1 MDTAQFSYW
10 KQAIFLK
17 VKEIKRLHGGVA
29 VYAAHARAR
38 IDAEIG
44 EKSRFAAAS
53 SIIGTSSLTELVD
66 ALKPPRKVLLM
77 VKAGAA
83 VDALLDQITPLL
95 SAGDIVIDGGNSHYQ
110 DTTRRCSQ
118 FKEQDLRFVGCG
130 ISGGEEGARN
140 GPALMPGGHRSAW
153 PELQPIFEA
162 IAAQVKGEPCCRW
175 MGEGGAGHYVKMVHN
190 GIEYGDMQLITEA
203 YQLLH
208 DGLGLPVAQLQTI
221 FLDWN
226 RGPLD
231 SYLIEITGQ
240 ILGVKDK
247 DGQPLLDKIL
257 DAAGQKG
264 TGNWTVASAL
274 ELGVPLTL
282 IAAAVFARALSARHQ
297 ERQVAAQQLGA
308 SGGRLEASE
317 QDVITAVHDALYAA
331 KIISYA
337 QGFMLL
343 QAAAETYNW
352 DLNYRD
358 IALTWRGGCIIRSLF
373 LDDIARAYD
382 QQPKLANLL
391 LDSFFRDALNQ
402 SEAQWRQTIVLGSR
416 YAIPLPAMTA
426 GLAFYDGYRCPR
438 LPANLLQAQ
447 RDLFGAHQYERLDS
461 PRGTFFHSDW

>member
-1 MDTAQFSYW
+1 MSQGDIGLIGLAVMGQNLALNISD
-10 KQAIFLK
+10 
-17 VKEIKRLHGGVA
+17 HGFKVA
-29 VYAAHARAR
+29 VYNRTASKTATFLKGPAA
-38 IDAEIG
+38 DSG
-44 EKSRFAAAS
+44 V
-53 SIIGTSSLTELVD
+53 IGTSSLIELVD
-66 ALKPPRKVLLM
+66 TLKPPRKVLLM
-77 VKAGAA
+77 IQAGAA
-83 VDALLDQITPLL
+83 VDALLEQLVPLL
-95 SAGDIVIDGGNSHYQ
+95 SEGDIVIDGGNSHFQ
-110 DTTRRCSQ
+110 DTARRCSW
-118 FKEQDLRFVGCG
+118 FKEQNLHFVGCG
-130 ISGGEEGARN
+130 ISGGEEGARH
-140 GPALMPGGHRSAW
+140 GPALMPGGHRDAW

-162 IAAQVKGEPCCRW
+162 IAAQAKGEPCCRW

-190 GIEYGDMQLITEA
+190 GIEYGDMQLIAEA

-208 DGLGLPVAQLQTI
+208 DGMGLTAAQLQTI
-221 FLDWN
+221 FQDWN

-231 SYLIEITGQ
+231 SYLIEITGH
-240 ILGVKDK
+240 ILGVNDQ

-308 SGGRLEASE
+308 SGQPLETAG
-317 QDVITAVHDALYAA
+317 QNVVAAVHDALYAA

-343 QAAAETYNW
+343 RAAAETYDW

-358 IALTWRGGCIIRSLF
+358 IALTWRGGCIIRSAF
-373 LDDIARAYD
+373 LEDIAHAYD
-382 QQPKLANLL
+382 GQPKLVNLL
-391 LDSFFRDALNQ
+391 LDDFFRSALSQ
-402 SEAQWRQTIVLGSR
+402 SEAHWRQTIQLGNRS
-416 YAIPLPAMTA
+416 AIPLPAMAA

>member
-1 MDTAQFSYW
+1 MPQTDIGLIGLAVMGQNLALNINDRGFSIAVYNRTAN
-10 KQAIFLK
+10 KTAAFLK
-17 VKEIKRLHGGVA
+17 GP
-29 VYAAHARAR
+29 AA
-38 IDAEIG
+38 DNG
-44 EKSRFAAAS
+44 
-53 SIIGTSSLTELVD
+53 IIGTTSLEELVGS
-66 ALKPPRKVLLM
+66 LKPPRKLLLM
-77 VKAGAA
+77 VKAGTA
-83 VDALLDQITPLL
+83 VDALLEQLTPLL
-95 SAGDIVIDGGNSHYQ
+95 TGGDIVIDGGNSHYQ
-110 DTTRRCSQ
+110 DTARRCSRLA
-118 FKEQDLRFVGCG
+118 ELGLRFVGCG
-130 ISGGEEGARN
+130 ISGGEEGARH
-140 GPALMPGGHRSAW
+140 GPALMPGGHSSAW
-153 PELQPIFEA
+153 PEIQPIFEA
-162 IAAQVKGEPCCRW
+162 IAARVEGEPCCRW

-190 GIEYGDMQLITEA
+190 GIEYGDMQLIAET

-208 DGLGLPVAQLQTI
+208 DGLGLSAAPLQTI
-221 FLDWN
+221 FQEWN

-240 ILGVKDK
+240 ILGVMDK
-247 DGQPLLDKIL
+247 DGLPLLDKIL

-308 SGGRLEASE
+308 SVQRFEGVDQNVVA
-317 QDVITAVHDALYAA
+317 AVHDALYAA

-343 QAAAETYNW
+343 RAAAESFDW
-352 DLNYRD
+352 GLNYRD
-358 IALTWRGGCIIRSLF
+358 IALTWRGGCIIRCTF

-382 QQPKLANLL
+382 KQPQLANLL
-391 LDSFFRDALNQ
+391 LDDFFSGALSQN
-402 SEAQWRQTIVLGSR
+402 EDHWRRTIVLGSR
-416 YAIPLPAMTA
+416 HAIPLPAMAA
-426 GLAFYDGYRCPR
+426 GLAFYDGCRCRR

>member
-1 MDTAQFSYW
+1 MPQGDIGLIGLAVMGQNL
-10 KQAIFLK
+10 ALNIND
-17 VKEIKRLHGGVA
+17 HGYRVA
-29 VYAAHARAR
+29 VYNRTASKTAAFLK
-38 IDAEIG
+38 G
-44 EKSRFAAAS
+44 PAADS

-83 VDALLDQITPLL
+83 VDALLEQLTPLL
-95 SAGDIVIDGGNSHYQ
+95 SAEDIVIDGGNSHYE
-110 DTTRRCSQ
+110 DTARRCSQ
-118 FKEQDLRFVGCG
+118 LGKQGLRVVGCG
-130 ISGGEEGARN
+130 ISGGEDGARH
-140 GPALMPGGHRSAW
+140 GPALMPGGDRSAW

-162 IAAQVKGEPCCRW
+162 IAARVKGEPCCRW
-175 MGEGGAGHYVKMVHN
+175 MGAGGAGHYVKMVHN
-190 GIEYGDMQLITEA
+190 GIEYGDMQLIAEA

-208 DGLGLPVAQLQTI
+208 AGLGLSATQLQTI
-221 FLDWN
+221 FQKWN

-231 SYLIEITGQ
+231 SYLIEITGH
-240 ILGVKDK
+240 ILGVRDK

-264 TGNWTVASAL
+264 TGNWTVISAL

-308 SGGRLEASE
+308 SVQPIEAAE
-317 QDVITAVHDALYAA
+317 QDVIAAVHDALYAA

-343 QAAAETYNW
+343 RAAAETFDW
-352 DLNYRD
+352 DLDYRD
-358 IALTWRGGCIIRSLF
+358 IALTWRGGCIIRSAF

-382 QQPKLANLL
+382 QQPTLANLL
-391 LDSFFRDALNQ
+391 LDDFFSGALSR
-402 SEAQWRQTIVLGSR
+402 SETPWRQTISLGSR
-416 YAIPLPAMTA
+416 HAIPLPAMAA

-447 RDLFGAHQYERLDS
+447 RDLFGAHQYERLDA

>member
-1 MDTAQFSYW
+1 MSQGDIGLIGLAVMGQNLALNISD
-10 KQAIFLK
+10 
-17 VKEIKRLHGGVA
+17 HGFAVA
-29 VYAAHARAR
+29 VYNRTVSKTAAFLK
-38 IDAEIG
+38 G
-44 EKSRFAAAS
+44 PAAAS
-53 SIIGTSSLTELVD
+53 SIIGTTSLTELAG

-83 VDALLDQITPLL
+83 VDALLEQLTPLL
-95 SAGDIVIDGGNSHYQ
+95 SPGDIIIDGGNSHYE

-118 FKEQDLRFVGCG
+118 LEEQGLRFVGCG
-130 ISGGEEGARN
+130 ISGGEEGARL
-140 GPALMPGGHRSAW
+140 GPALMPGGNRSAW

-162 IAAQVKGEPCCRW
+162 IAARVKGEPCCHW
-175 MGEGGAGHYVKMVHN
+175 MGDGGAGHYVKMVHN
-190 GIEYGDMQLITEA
+190 GIEYGDMQLITES

-208 DGLGLPVAQLQTI
+208 DGLGLSATQLQKI
-221 FLDWN
+221 FQEWN

-264 TGNWTVASAL
+264 TGNWTVISAL

-282 IAAAVFARALSARHQ
+282 IAAAVFARSLSARHQ

-308 SGGRLEASE
+308 SVQRLEATE
-317 QDVITAVHDALYAA
+317 HEVVAAVHDALYAA

-343 QAAAETYNW
+343 RAAAETFGW
-352 DLNYRD
+352 ELNSRD
-358 IALTWRGGCIIRSLF
+358 IALTWRGGCIIRSAF

-382 QQPKLANLL
+382 QQPTLANLL
-391 LDSFFRDALNQ
+391 LDDFF
-402 SEAQWRQTIVLGSR
+402 SEALRRSEAHWRKTILLGSR
-416 YAIPLPAMTA
+416 HAIPLPAMAA

-447 RDLFGAHQYERLDS
+447 RDLFGAHQYERLDA

>member
-1 MDTAQFSYW
+1 MPQRDIGLIGLAVMGQNLALNISD
-10 KQAIFLK
+10 
-17 VKEIKRLHGGVA
+17 HGFRVA
-29 VYAAHARAR
+29 VYNRTASKTADFLKGPAA
-38 IDAEIG
+38 DSG
-44 EKSRFAAAS
+44 
-53 SIIGTSSLTELVD
+53 IIGTTSLIELVN

-77 VKAGAA
+77 IQAGAA
-83 VDALLDQITPLL
+83 VDALLDQLVPLL
-95 SAGDIVIDGGNSHYQ
+95 SAGDIVIDGGNSHFQ
-110 DTTRRCSQ
+110 DTARRCSW
-118 FKEQDLRFVGCG
+118 FKEQNLHFVGCG
-130 ISGGEEGARN
+130 ISGGEEGARH
-140 GPALMPGGHRSAW
+140 GPALMPGGHRDAW

-162 IAAQVKGEPCCRW
+162 IAARVKGEPCCRW

-190 GIEYGDMQLITEA
+190 GIEYGDMQLIAEA

-208 DGLGLPVAQLQTI
+208 DGMGLSAAQLQTV
-221 FLDWN
+221 FQDWN

-231 SYLIEITGQ
+231 SYLIEITGH
-240 ILGVKDK
+240 ILGVNDQ

-297 ERQVAAQQLGA
+297 ERQVAAAQLGA
-308 SGGRLEASE
+308 SGQRLGAIEEDA
-317 QDVITAVHDALYAA
+317 VNAVHDALYAA

-343 QAAAETYNW
+343 RTAAEAYNW
-352 DLNYRD
+352 DLCYRD
-358 IALTWRGGCIIRSLF
+358 IALTWRGGCIIRSAF
-373 LDDIARAYD
+373 LEDIARAYD
-382 QQPKLANLL
+382 EHPKLVNLL
-391 LDSFFRDALNQ
+391 LNDFFSSALSR
-402 SEAQWRQTIVLGSR
+402 SEAHWRQTIVLGSCH
-416 YAIPLPAMTA
+416 AIPLPAMTA

>member
-1 MDTAQFSYW
+1 MPQGDIGLIGLAVMGQNLALNISDHGFS
-10 KQAIFLK
+10 
-17 VKEIKRLHGGVA
+17 VA
-29 VYAAHARAR
+29 VYNRTASKTEAFLK
-38 IDAEIG
+38 G
-44 EKSRFAAAS
+44 PAAAS

>member
-1 MDTAQFSYW
+1 MPQGDIGLIGLAVMGQNLALNISDHGFS
-10 KQAIFLK
+10 
-17 VKEIKRLHGGVA
+17 VA
-29 VYAAHARAR
+29 VYNRTASKTAAFLK
-38 IDAEIG
+38 G
-44 EKSRFAAAS
+44 PAAAS

-77 VKAGAA
+77 VKAGVA

-175 MGEGGAGHYVKMVHN
+175 TGEGGAGHYVKMVHN

-221 FLDWN
+221 FQDWN

>member
-1 MDTAQFSYW
+1 MPQGDIGLIGLAVMGQNLALNISDQGFS
-10 KQAIFLK
+10 
-17 VKEIKRLHGGVA
+17 VA
-29 VYAAHARAR
+29 VYNRTASKTTAFLKGPAA
-38 IDAEIG
+38 DSG
-44 EKSRFAAAS
+44 
-53 SIIGTSSLTELVD
+53 IIGTSSLTALVD

-83 VDALLDQITPLL
+83 VDALLEHLIPLL
-95 SAGDIVIDGGNSHYQ
+95 SAGDIVIDGGNSHYK
-110 DTTRRCSQ
+110 DTARRCSQ
-118 FKEQDLRFVGCG
+118 FKEQGLRFVGCG
-130 ISGGEEGARN
+130 ISGGEEGARH

-162 IAAQVKGEPCCRW
+162 IAARVKGEPCCRW

-190 GIEYGDMQLITEA
+190 GIEYGDMQLIAEA
-203 YQLLH
+203 YHLLH
-208 DGLGLPVAQLQTI
+208 DGLGLSAAQLQTI
-221 FLDWN
+221 FQDWN

-240 ILGVKDK
+240 ILGVRDK

-282 IAAAVFARALSARHQ
+282 IAAAVFARALSARQQ
-297 ERQVAAQQLGA
+297 ERQLAAQQLGA
-308 SGGRLEASE
+308 SAQRLEAKE
-317 QDVITAVHDALYAA
+317 QEVIVAVHDALYAA

-343 QAAAETYNW
+343 RAAAASFGW
-352 DLNYRD
+352 DLNYRN
-358 IALTWRGGCIIRSLF
+358 IALTWRGGCIIRSAF

-382 QQPKLANLL
+382 KQPTLANLL
-391 LDSFFRDALNQ
+391 LDDFFSGALSQ
-402 SEAQWRQTIVLGSR
+402 SEAHWRQTIVLGSR
-416 YAIPLPAMTA
+416 HAIPLPAMAA
-426 GLAFYDGYRCPR
+426 GLAFYDGYRCQR

>member
-1 MDTAQFSYW
+1 
-10 KQAIFLK
+10 
-17 VKEIKRLHGGVA
+17 
-29 VYAAHARAR
+29 
-38 IDAEIG
+38 
-44 EKSRFAAAS
+44 
-53 SIIGTSSLTELVD
+53 
-66 ALKPPRKVLLM
+66 M

-83 VDALLDQITPLL
+83 VDALLEHLIPLL
-95 SAGDIVIDGGNSHYQ
+95 SAGDIVIDGGNSHYK
-110 DTTRRCSQ
+110 DTARRCSQ
-118 FKEQDLRFVGCG
+118 FKEQGLRFVGCG
-130 ISGGEEGARN
+130 ISGGEEGARH

-162 IAAQVKGEPCCRW
+162 IAARVKGEPCCRW

-190 GIEYGDMQLITEA
+190 GIEYGDMQLIAEA
-203 YQLLH
+203 YHLLH
-208 DGLGLPVAQLQTI
+208 DGLGLSAAQLQTI
-221 FLDWN
+221 FQDWN

-240 ILGVKDK
+240 ILGVSDK

-264 TGNWTVASAL
+264 TGNWTVISAL

-282 IAAAVFARALSARHQ
+282 IAAAVFARSLSAHHQ

-308 SGGRLEASE
+308 SGKHLAAAE
-317 QDVITAVHDALYAA
+317 QDVVAAVHDALYAA

-343 QAAAETYNW
+343 RAAAETFNW

-358 IALTWRGGCIIRSLF
+358 IALTWRGGCIIRSAF
-373 LDDIARAYD
+373 LNDIAHAYEK
-382 QQPKLANLL
+382 QPNLTNLL
-391 LDSFFRDALNQ
+391 LDNFFSAALSQ
-402 SEAQWRQTIVLGSR
+402 SEAHWRQTVVIGSR
-416 YAIPLPAMTA
+416 HAIPLPAMA
-426 GLAFYDGYRCPR
+426 EGLAFYDGYRCPR

>member
-1 MDTAQFSYW
+1 LTA
-10 KQAIFLK
+10 
-17 VKEIKRLHGGVA
+17 
-29 VYAAHARAR
+29 
-38 IDAEIG
+38 
-44 EKSRFAAAS
+44 
-53 SIIGTSSLTELVD
+53 LVD
-66 ALKPPRKVLLM
+66 ALKPPRKILLM

-83 VDALLDQITPLL
+83 VDALLEHLIPLL
-95 SAGDIVIDGGNSHYQ
+95 SAGDIVIDGGNSHYE

-118 FKEQDLRFVGCG
+118 FKELGMRFVGCG
-130 ISGGEEGARN
+130 ISGGEEGARH

-162 IAAQVKGEPCCRW
+162 IAARVKGEPCCRW

-190 GIEYGDMQLITEA
+190 GIEYGDMQLIAEA
-203 YQLLH
+203 YHLLH
-208 DGLGLPVAQLQTI
+208 DGLGLSAAQLQTI
-221 FLDWN
+221 FQDWN

-240 ILGVKDK
+240 ILGVSDK

-264 TGNWTVASAL
+264 TGNWTVISAL

-282 IAAAVFARALSARHQ
+282 IAAAVFARSLSAHHQ

-308 SGGRLEASE
+308 SGKHLAAAE
-317 QDVITAVHDALYAA
+317 QDVVAAVHDALYAA

-343 QAAAETYNW
+343 RAAAETFNW

-358 IALTWRGGCIIRSLF
+358 IALTWRGGCIIRSAF
-373 LDDIARAYD
+373 LNDIAHAYEK
-382 QQPKLANLL
+382 QPNLTNLL
-391 LDSFFRDALNQ
+391 LDNFFSAALSQ
-402 SEAQWRQTIVLGSR
+402 SEAHWRQTVVIGSR
-416 YAIPLPAMTA
+416 HAIPLPAMA
-426 GLAFYDGYRCPR
+426 EGLAFYDGYRCPR

>member
-1 MDTAQFSYW
+1 MPQVDIGLIGLAVMGQNLALNISDHGFS
-10 KQAIFLK
+10 
-17 VKEIKRLHGGVA
+17 VA
-29 VYAAHARAR
+29 VYNRTTSKTTDFLRELGA
-38 IDAEIG
+38 G
-44 EKSRFAAAS
+44 TN
-53 SIIGTSSLTELVD
+53 IIGTTSLEELVGN
-66 ALKPPRKVLLM
+66 LKPPRKILLM
-77 VKAGAA
+77 VQAGAA
-83 VDALLDQITPLL
+83 VDALLQQLTALL
-95 SAGDIVIDGGNSHYQ
+95 SPGDIIIDGGNSHFE
-110 DTTRRCSQ
+110 DTNRRCIQ
-118 FKEQDLRFVGCG
+118 LQKDGLRFVGCG

-153 PELQPIFEA
+153 PELQTIFEA

-190 GIEYGDMQLITEA
+190 GIEYGDMQLIAEA

-208 DGLGLPVAQLQTI
+208 DGLGLSATQLQTI
-221 FLDWN
+221 FQEWN

-231 SYLIEITGQ
+231 SYLIEITGH

-247 DGQPLLDKIL
+247 DKQPLLDKIL

-297 ERQVAAQQLGA
+297 ERQIAADQLGA
-308 SGGRLEASE
+308 SGQRLDATGQE
-317 QDVITAVHDALYAA
+317 VVTAVHDALYAA
-331 KIISYA
+331 KITSYA

-343 QAAAETYNW
+343 QAAAETFGW

-358 IALTWRGGCIIRSLF
+358 IALTWRGGCIIRSIF
-373 LDDIARAYD
+373 LEDIARAYEK
-382 QQPKLANLL
+382 QSKLGNLL
-391 LDSFFRDALNQ
+391 LADFFSRALNR
-402 SEAQWRQTIVLGSR
+402 SEAHWRQTIQMGSR
-416 YAIPLPAMTA
+416 HSIPLPAMAA
-426 GLAFYDGYRCPR
+426 GLAFYDGYRCRR

-447 RDLFGAHQYERLDS
+447 RDLFGAHQYERLDA

>member
-1 MDTAQFSYW
+1 MPQGDIGLIGLAVMGQNLALNIADQGFS
-10 KQAIFLK
+10 I
-17 VKEIKRLHGGVA
+17 A
-29 VYAAHARAR
+29 VYNRTASKTKDFLEGPAA
-38 IDAEIG
+38 DSG
-44 EKSRFAAAS
+44 
-53 SIIGTSSLTELVD
+53 IIGTSSLTELVD

-77 VKAGAA
+77 VKAGKA
-83 VDALLDQITPLL
+83 VDALLDQLTPLL
-95 SAGDIVIDGGNSHYQ
+95 SPGDIVIDGGNSHFE
-110 DTTRRCSQ
+110 DTARRCTHL
-118 FKEQDLRFVGCG
+118 KKMGLRFVGCG
-130 ISGGEEGARN
+130 ISGGEEGARR
-140 GPALMPGGHRSAW
+140 GPALMPGGDRSAW

-162 IAAQVKGEPCCRW
+162 IAAQVMGEPCCRW
-175 MGEGGAGHYVKMVHN
+175 MGDGGAGHYVKMVHN
-190 GIEYGDMQLITEA
+190 GIEYGDMQLIAEA

-208 DGLGLPVAQLQTI
+208 DGLGLPATELQTI
-221 FLDWN
+221 FQNWN

-240 ILGVKDK
+240 ILGVTDQ

-297 ERQVAAQQLGA
+297 ERQIAAAELGA
-308 SGGRLEASE
+308 SGQPIEAE
-317 QDVITAVHDALYAA
+317 RQNVVAAVHDALYAA

-343 QAAAETYNW
+343 RAASEANNW
-352 DLNYRD
+352 DLSYRD
-358 IALTWRGGCIIRSLF
+358 IALTWRGGCIIRSAF
-373 LDDIARAYD
+373 LNDIAVAFDR
-382 QQPKLANLL
+382 QPKLANLL
-391 LDSFFRDALNQ
+391 LDNFFRNALSQ
-402 SEAQWRQTIVLGSR
+402 SEAHWRQTIHLGSR
-416 YAIPLPAMTA
+416 HAIPLPAMSA

-447 RDLFGAHQYERLDS
+447 RDLFGAHRYERLDA

>member
-1 MDTAQFSYW
+1 MSQGDIGLIGLAVMGQNLALNISD
-10 KQAIFLK
+10 
-17 VKEIKRLHGGVA
+17 HGFAVA
-29 VYAAHARAR
+29 VYNRTVSKTAAFLK
-38 IDAEIG
+38 G
-44 EKSRFAAAS
+44 PAAAS
-53 SIIGTSSLTELVD
+53 SIIGTTSLTELAG

-83 VDALLDQITPLL
+83 VDALLEQLTPLL
-95 SAGDIVIDGGNSHYQ
+95 SPGDIIIDGGNSHYE

-118 FKEQDLRFVGCG
+118 LEEQGLRFVGCG
-130 ISGGEEGARN
+130 ISGGEEGARL
-140 GPALMPGGHRSAW
+140 GPALMPGGNRSAW

-162 IAAQVKGEPCCRW
+162 IAARVKGEPCCHW
-175 MGEGGAGHYVKMVHN
+175 MGDGGAGHYVKMVHN
-190 GIEYGDMQLITEA
+190 GIEYGDMQLITES

-208 DGLGLPVAQLQTI
+208 DGLGLSATQLQKI
-221 FLDWN
+221 FQEWN

-231 SYLIEITGQ
+231 SYLIEITGH

-264 TGNWTVASAL
+264 TGNWTVISAL

-282 IAAAVFARALSARHQ
+282 IAAAVFARSLSARHQ
-297 ERQVAAQQLGA
+297 ERQVASQQLGA
-308 SGGRLEASE
+308 SIQHIEAAE
-317 QDVITAVHDALYAA
+317 QEVVAAVHGALYAA

-343 QAAAETYNW
+343 RAAAETFGW
-352 DLNYRD
+352 ELNSRD
-358 IALTWRGGCIIRSLF
+358 IALTWRGGCIIRSAF

-382 QQPKLANLL
+382 QQPTLANLL
-391 LDSFFRDALNQ
+391 LDDFF
-402 SEAQWRQTIVLGSR
+402 SEALRRSEAHWRKTILLGSR
-416 YAIPLPAMTA
+416 HAIPLPAMAA

-447 RDLFGAHQYERLDS
+447 RDLFGAHQYERLDA